1 MPQRT
6 VRSTDAHFLR
16 TRAGFVL
23 VHVSPNDG
31 KHKRRPKQ
39 LLKAIKKQQ
48 HDRRI
53 RRFLQERRWPF
64 F

>member
-1 MPQRT
+1 MRQRT
-6 VRSTDAHFLR
+6 VRSTDAHSLERVQACF
-16 TRAGFVL
+16 

>member
-6 VRSTDAHFLR
+6 VRSTDAYSLER
-16 TRAGFVL
+16 VQACS
-23 VHVSPNDG
+23 VHVSANDAR
-31 KHKRRPKQ
+31 HKRRPKQ

-53 RRFLQERRWPF
+53 RRFLQKRRWPF

>member
-1 MPQRT
+1 MPISLERVQAC
-6 VRSTDAHFLR
+6 S
-16 TRAGFVL
+16 
-23 VHVSPNDG
+23 VHVSANDAR
-31 KHKRRPKQ
+31 HKRRPKQ